1 MSDDAGE
8 DNDTTNISYF
18 DRVVL
23 EAGGAPTDVKGD
35 IPIEPGVPKEVLTH
49 PMMDLLIV

>member
-35 IPIEPGVPKEVLTH
+35 IPIEPGEEGGVDAPDDGST
-49 PMMDLLIV
+49 

>member
-1 MSDDAGE
+1 MSNNAGE

-23 EAGGAPTDVKGD
+23 EV
-35 IPIEPGVPKEVLTH
+35 
-49 PMMDLLIV
+49 DLYIV

>member
-1 MSDDAGE
+1 MSNNAGE
-8 DNDTTNISYF
+8 DNDTTNSYF

-49 PMMDLLIV
+49 PMMDLLVV